1 VFLKVLRTYPGKF
14 ESVELLCFPLRV
26 AMGIQNSRWRWVIV
40 AAVFAFAITAAV
52 VTSFRPSSNVP
63 LTNLN
68 NVEELRARFNQDMGH
83 VRILLLL
90 SPT

>member
-1 VFLKVLRTYPGKF
+1 M
-14 ESVELLCFPLRV
+14 S
-26 AMGIQNSRWRWVIV
+26 IQNSRWRWVIV
-40 AAVFAFAITAAV
+40 GVVFAVAIIAAV
-52 VTSFRPSSNVP
+52 VGSLKPDANVS

-68 NVEELRARFNQDMGH
+68 NIGELRARFNQDNGN

>member
-1 VFLKVLRTYPGKF
+1 M
-14 ESVELLCFPLRV
+14 S
-26 AMGIQNSRWRWVIV
+26 IQNSRWRWVIV
-40 AAVFAFAITAAV
+40 AAVFGVAIIATVFA
-52 VTSFRPSSNVP
+52 SFKPSANVP

-68 NVEELRARFNQDMGH
+68 NVEELRTRFNHDMGK

>member
-1 VFLKVLRTYPGKF
+1 MR
-14 ESVELLCFPLRV
+14 
-26 AMGIQNSRWRWVIV
+26 IQNSRWRWVIV
-40 AAVFAFAITAAV
+40 GVVFGVAIIAAV
-52 VTSFRPSSNVP
+52 VGSLKPDANVS

-68 NVEELRARFNQDMGH
+68 NIGELRARFNQDNGN